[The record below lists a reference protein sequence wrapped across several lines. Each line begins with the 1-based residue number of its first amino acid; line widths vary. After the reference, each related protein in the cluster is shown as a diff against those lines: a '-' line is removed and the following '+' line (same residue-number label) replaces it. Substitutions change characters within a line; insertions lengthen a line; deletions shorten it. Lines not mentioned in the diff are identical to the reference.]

1 MKIHL
6 LGTGTPAPSLKRQSS
21 GYLVQIGD
29 DVIVLDHGPGAQH
42 RLLEAGYE
50 PTDVTHLFLSHLH
63 YDHIMDYPRLL
74 IQRWDMGAG
83 KIPELEVFGPPPLR
97 KLTERIIGPDGFLGP
112 DIDARLNHQ
121 ASKDVF
127 EFRGGALPR
136 QPPRPVVKELV
147 KGDVVEADQW
157 KLTVGEARHV
167 QPFLECLA
175 YRLESE
181 AGTLVYSGDSGGVPE
196 SMIELAREADVLI
209 HMCHFPTGLEKSAA
223 YREAT
228 GSHMDVAAIAAR
240 AKVKLLVLTHM
251 IALMDRPGVKE
262 RVLSEMRAVYDGP
275 VILGEDLMEVPISVE
290 YPHRVD

>member
-1 MKIHL
+1 MKIQL

-21 GYLVQIGD
+21 GYIVHIDG

-42 RLLEAGYE
+42 RLLEAGYK

-83 KIPELEVFGPPPLR
+83 KIPELEVYGPPPLQ
-97 KLTERIIGPDGFLGP
+97 KLTERIIGKDGFLGP

-127 EFRGGALPR
+127 ESRGGKLPR
-136 QPPRPVVKELV
+136 QPPKPVIREVT
-147 KGDVVEADQW
+147 KGDVIEGTKW
-157 KLTVGEARHV
+157 MIRVGEATHV

-175 YRLESE
+175 YRLETAE
-181 AGTLVYSGDSGGVPE
+181 GTLVYSGDSGGVPE
-196 SMIELAREADVLI
+196 GMIELARGADVLI
-209 HMCHFPTGLEKSAA
+209 HMCHFPTGLEKSPA

-240 AKVKLLVLTHM
+240 AKVKVLVLTHM

-262 RVLSEMRAVYDGP
+262 RVLSEIRDVFDGP
-275 VILGEDLMEVPISVE
+275 IILGEDLMEVPIAVE
-290 YPHRVD
+290 YPHHID